1 MIQRK
6 PRAFDEKQREFWGAL
21 NDYIRENEGFIVS
34 EPHTVNIR
42 FECRPDCDL
51 PELLKAKGYDLT
63 SAGVNERLMPVVE
76 LVREH
81 GSIRKVVR
89 QHIEPQ
95 AMAVY
100 EFKLP
105 FG

>member
-1 MIQRK
+1 MRDK

-21 NDYIRENEGFIVS
+21 NDYIRENEGFTVS
-34 EPHTVNIR
+34 EPHTPLIR
-42 FECRPDCDL
+42 FECRPESDL
-51 PELLKAKGYDLT
+51 PELLRAKGYDVN
-63 SAGVNERLMPVVE
+63 SAGTGERLLPVVE

-81 GSIRKVVR
+81 GGTRKVIR

-95 AMAVY
+95 AVAVY